1 MTARPAAVARSATT
15 ERALGMLLGV
25 LAVAAGTLVL
35 LIGAGVLGANRASRP
50 LVDPIAVDAIT
61 RNRTLAL
68 AVAIAAGIVLVI
80 FGLWA
85 TVRSVRPETKPDVA
99 LDSSP
104 ANALTITAGALA
116 DAVRAD
122 AETVTDVH
130 HARVRVVGDPHRP
143 GVRLTLSL
151 RQGAD
156 IRQVWSELDTHVL
169 SRAREALGI
178 PTLPTA
184 VRIELDTATRQRAQ

>member
-1 MTARPAAVARSATT
+1 MTARPAAVTRSAAT
-15 ERALGMLLGV
+15 ERALGMLLGL

-35 LIGAGVLGANRASRP
+35 LIGAGVLGADRASRP
-50 LVDPIAVDAIT
+50 LVDPIAVDAIS
-61 RNRTLAL
+61 RNRILAL

-80 FGLWA
+80 VGLWA
-85 TVRSVRPETKPDVA
+85 TVGSLRPETKPDVA

-130 HARVRVVGDPHRP
+130 RARVRLVGDPHRP

-156 IRQVWSELDTHVL
+156 VRQVWSELDTHVL
-169 SRAREALGI
+169 TRAREALGI
-178 PTLPTA
+178 TTLPTA
-184 VRIELDTATRQRAQ
+184 VRIELDAATRQRAQ